1 MLLNFTFHTENF
13 YNIQHTSM
21 FTIGQY
27 PKKAFLLKSIS
38 VSVDD
43 EMRLGTQNLHNF
55 PEMTISLECF
65 SNFRFI
71 YSYETSLKYIRLLDK
86 PYVNEITLRGQKPPL
101 QCCQRLDFKCAFLKG
116 LDLLLLKVWSLQVN
130 GLQSYQPPSNF
141 ENDSNLPGFESWLT
155 GSSSAGASWQT
166 FS

>member
-38 VSVDD
+38 VSVD

-101 QCCQRLDFKCAFLKG
+101 QCGQPLDFLCAILKD
-116 LDLLLLKVWSLQVN
+116 LDLLTLRIQGLQVKL
-130 GLQSYQPPSNF
+130 LQSYQPSNF
-141 ENDSNLPGFESWLT
+141 ENDSRK
-155 GSSSAGASWQT
+155 
-166 FS
+166 